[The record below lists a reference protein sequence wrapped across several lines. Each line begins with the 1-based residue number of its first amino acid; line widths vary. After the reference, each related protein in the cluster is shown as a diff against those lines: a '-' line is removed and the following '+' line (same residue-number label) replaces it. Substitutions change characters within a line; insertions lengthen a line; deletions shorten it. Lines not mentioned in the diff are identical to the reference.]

1 MPSKATDP
9 DQDQPAGE
17 PGIEP
22 ESDFRSDAGI
32 EDPDAPERIRRI
44 LESPAYIRTDNDY
57 KFLHRDELRH
67 LRLML
72 EYLKPELIFE
82 EHNIQSTIVVFGG
95 TRIVKQATARREV
108 ERLQAAAAENS
119 SDAALERTLRVA
131 ERVLAKSKYYDVARE
146 FGRIVSESS
155 KAAAPSDF
163 IITTGGGPGIMEA
176 ANRGAFDA
184 GRTTIGLNII
194 LPMEQDPNAYITPE
208 LCFQFRYFALR
219 KLHFLKRA
227 KALVAFPGGY
237 GTFDELFDALTLVQ
251 TEKIDPMPIVL
262 VGEEFWRGA
271 FRADFLAEE
280 GVISPGDP
288 DLVSY
293 AETADQIWGTIRE
306 WYARGSSQ

>member
-1 MPSKATDP
+1 M
-9 DQDQPAGE
+9 
-17 PGIEP
+17 
-22 ESDFRSDAGI
+22 
-32 EDPDAPERIRRI
+32 
-44 LESPAYIRTDNDY
+44 
-57 KFLHRDELRH
+57 
-67 LRLML
+67 
-72 EYLKPELIFE
+72 
-82 EHNIQSTIVVFGG
+82 
-95 TRIVKQATARREV
+95 
-108 ERLQAAAAENS
+108 QAAAAES
-119 SDAALERTLRVA
+119 PSDRALERKLRVA

-155 KAAAPSDF
+155 KTAAPSDF

-184 GRTTIGLNII
+184 GRATIGLNII

-280 GVISPGDP
+280 GVISPEDP
-288 DLVSY
+288 ELVSY

>member
-1 MPSKATDP
+1 MPSKPTDP
-9 DQDQPAGE
+9 DEDEPVVE

-22 ESDFRSDAGI
+22 ESDFWSDPAI

-57 KFLHRDELRH
+57 KFLHRDELRPV
-67 LRLML
+67 RLLL

-82 EHNIQSTIVVFGG
+82 EHNIESTIVVFGG
-95 TRIVKQATARREV
+95 TRIVKPTTARREV
-108 ERLQAAAAENS
+108 EQLQVEAAAVP
-119 SDAALERTLRVA
+119 SDAALQRKQRVA

-146 FGRIVSESS
+146 FGRVVSASS
-155 KAAAPSDF
+155 KTAAPSDF

-184 GRTTIGLNII
+184 GRPTIGLNIT
-194 LPMEQDPNAYITPE
+194 LPQEQHPNAYITPE

-251 TEKIDPMPIVL
+251 TKKIDPMPIVL

-271 FRADFLAEE
+271 FKADFLEEE
-280 GVISPGDP
+280 GVVSPGDA

-293 AETADQIWGTIRE
+293 AETAEEIWGTIRD
-306 WYARGSSQ
+306 WYAREE